1 MQTHQWRRRVQFV
14 VGALT
19 FAVLLGPNL
28 HQAFAAEPFYKD
40 KTITIVRG
48 GRPGGTGELQA
59 RTVVPFLEKH
69 IPGNPTIV
77 MLHMPG
83 ASGRTAANHVYA
95 TKRPETTI
103 GSVGG
108 GLLVGPILGLPG
120 VKYDID
126 KFIYLGSTESGNPYV
141 FYTRKEL
148 GLDSLEKLR
157 AYSGLRIGAQGVGH
171 PIYYSSRLIAY
182 ILGLKDTRA
191 VTGYS
196 GREVDLAL
204 LRGEIDA
211 RSNNVATLLRRNPDW
226 LEKKLIDLQVT
237 IDVPKGNHPPE
248 FKEVPNIESFA
259 QNDLQRKALDLF
271 RAILYPRWPF
281 VLSPNTPKENVEIL
295 ETAMRNALNDPEFRQ
310 HFHKLMGD
318 DATPLMPEQMREGI
332 AAIPRQPEVLALFK
346 KLAGPGPVPAK

>member
-1 MQTHQWRRRVQFV
+1 MQAKRWSGSMPFIF
-14 VGALT
+14 GLAAIALLCT
-19 FAVLLGPNL
+19 TPCDEVFA
-28 HQAFAAEPFYKD
+28 EDPFYQG

-59 RTVVPFLEKH
+59 RTVVPFLEKY

-83 ASGRTAANHVYA
+83 ASGRTAANHVY
-95 TKRPETTI
+95 TTRRPETTI
-103 GSVGG
+103 GAVGG

-148 GLDSLEKLR
+148 GLDSLDKLR
-157 AYSGLRIGAQGVGH
+157 AYEGLRIGAQGVGH

-211 RSNNVATLLRRNPDW
+211 RSNNVATLVRRNPDW
-226 LEKKLIDLQVT
+226 LEKDLIDLQVT
-237 IDVPKGNHPPE
+237 IDVPKGNHPAE
-248 FKEVPNIESFA
+248 FKEVPSVGTFA
-259 QNDLQRKALDLF
+259 KTDLERQALDLF

-281 VLSPNTPKENVEIL
+281 LLSPDTPKENVEIL
-295 ETAMRNALNDPEFRQ
+295 ETAFRKTWQDPEFHE
-310 HFHKLMGD
+310 HFKKLMGD
-318 DATPLMPEQMREGI
+318 DATPLMPEQMKEGI
-332 AAIPRQPEVLALFK
+332 AAIPRDPEVLALFK
-346 KLAGPGPVPAK
+346 KLAGPGPVPSR